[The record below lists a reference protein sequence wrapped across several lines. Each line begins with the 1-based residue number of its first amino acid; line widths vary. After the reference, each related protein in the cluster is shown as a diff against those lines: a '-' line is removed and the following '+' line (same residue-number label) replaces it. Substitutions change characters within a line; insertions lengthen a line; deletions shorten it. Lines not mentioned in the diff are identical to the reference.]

1 LSDKAQEHFQLV
13 KYYVALLEP
22 IFPESGSSGPTM
34 DKELFQK
41 RLAEIK
47 QIINKEDTAL
57 TTADLKQSIKS
68 INALCAS
75 CHRGRD

>member
-1 LSDKAQEHFQLV
+1 V
-13 KYYVALLEP
+13 NYYIGLLAP
-22 IFPESGSSGPTM
+22 IFPESGPSGVIM

-47 QIINKEDTAL
+47 KSLKKEGKTL

-68 INALCAS
+68 INDLCVT
-75 CHRGRD
+75 CHGQRD